1 MLFSILFTY
10 LIVLN
15 LIGYSLLLKRIV
27 RIQND
32 EYQELD
38 FLFGYFLIAI
48 LALLLNFFFP
58 LKLFTKLNFILG
70 LIIFIYF
77 LFKKKISFIFLI
89 KLFFLTFILVF
100 ISHDNSI
107 LYDSRLYHL
116 QTLKYNSDLKLF
128 LE

>member
-77 LFKKKISFIFLI
+77 F
-89 KLFFLTFILVF
+89 V
-100 ISHDNSI
+100 
-107 LYDSRLYHL
+107 
-116 QTLKYNSDLKLF
+116 
-128 LE
+128 